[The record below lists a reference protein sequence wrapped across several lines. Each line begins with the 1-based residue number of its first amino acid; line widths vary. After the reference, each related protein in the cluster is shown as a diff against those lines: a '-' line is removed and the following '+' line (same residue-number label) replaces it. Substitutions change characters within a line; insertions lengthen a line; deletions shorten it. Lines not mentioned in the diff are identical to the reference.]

1 MSWRLVL
8 PMSLALLVLA
18 SAIGVVVTKH
28 QSRKLFIE
36 LEALNQQRDEL
47 NIDWG
52 RLQLEQSTW
61 STHGRIEQVARE
73 RLGMHLPTQTETV
86 IVVPETRP

>member
-1 MSWRLVL
+1 MNWRMIASMTLAVLVL
-8 PMSLALLVLA
+8 V
-18 SAIGVVVTKH
+18 SAIGVVATKH
-28 QSRKLFIE
+28 QSRKLFVE
-36 LEALNQQRDEL
+36 LEALNQERDEL

-73 RLGMHLPTQTETV
+73 RLDMHLPMQAETI
-86 IVVPETRP
+86 IVVPERRR

>member
-1 MSWRLVL
+1 MNWRLVL

-28 QSRKLFIE
+28 QSRKLFVE
-36 LEALNQQRDEL
+36 LEALNQERDEL

-73 RLGMHLPTQTETV
+73 RLDMHLPTQAETV

>member
-1 MSWRLVL
+1 MSWRVAL
-8 PMSLALLVLA
+8 PMALALLVLA

-28 QSRKLFIE
+28 QSRKLFVE
-36 LEALNQQRDEL
+36 LEALNGERDEL

-73 RLGMHLPTQTETV
+73 RLDMRLPTPAETM